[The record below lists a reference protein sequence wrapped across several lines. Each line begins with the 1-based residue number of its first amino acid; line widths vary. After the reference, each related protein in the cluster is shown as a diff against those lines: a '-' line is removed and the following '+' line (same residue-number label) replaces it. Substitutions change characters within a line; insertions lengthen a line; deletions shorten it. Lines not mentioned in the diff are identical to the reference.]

1 MMMKTDKMMMMVTCH
16 LLQEAFSAF
25 DKDGCSVLSW
35 SAEHPPIRTPHCIA
49 ITYWLISLH

>member
-1 MMMKTDKMMMMVTCH
+1 MTMKTDKMMMMVTCH

-35 SAEHPPIRTPHCIA
+35 SPEHPPIITPHCIA
-49 ITYWLISLH
+49 IMYWLISLH